1 MTRTMDLELWELIKK
16 IADKDYFLSIDPG
29 CKANNLLKDSV
40 AIRLSDIHSPRR
52 MMINVELKRGV
63 SADGAIYYDP
73 NEAIK
78 LAIAYMLDEMEKEV
92 KK

>member
-1 MTRTMDLELWELIKK
+1 MTK
-16 IADKDYFLSIDPG
+16 IQTIVTIEDILRESGLYW
-29 CKANNLLKDSV
+29 SV
-40 AIRLSDIHSPRR
+40 AIRLTDIHSPKR
-52 MMINVELKRGV
+52 MMINVEFKRGV
-63 SADGAIYYDP
+63 SADGIVYYDP

>member
-1 MTRTMDLELWELIKK
+1 MQLWEVIKK
-16 IADKDYFLSIDPG
+16 VANKGYVLSIDPG
-29 CKANNLLKDSV
+29 CKVSGLLKDSV
-40 AIRLSDIHSPRR
+40 SIRLSDTHSPKR

-63 SADGAIYYDP
+63 SADGIVYYDP